1 MKIVKELKTNVK
13 DVTEKGIVTIQI
25 TQFDKKDSDNDRL
38 MKGALTKTWKEG
50 TQRHLVDHK
59 MGVSTLVGAPINKDA
74 ETGIIESKLNL
85 NKQVARD
92 LLEDYKFFQE
102 AGQSLQ
108 HSHGFIG
115 INGKVEKN
123 EFGGRDFH
131 EVRQFEYSTVVFGAV
146 EETPLHGIKNLD
158 NTTIEETIELLEKK
172 LKFCNYSDEKG
183 NAILKQIE
191 FLKTL
196 IKEPFTDTLINNEEP
211 SKDTQMKQ
219 FYDNLL
225 TKK

>member
-1 MKIVKELKTNVK
+1 MKIVKELKTSVK

-25 TQFDKKDSDNDRL
+25 TQFNQVDSDGDRL
-38 MKGALTKTWKEG
+38 MKGAMNKTFKEG
-50 TQRHLVDHK
+50 KQVHLVDHK
-59 MGVSTLVGAPINKDA
+59 MGTSTFVGLPINKDP

-85 NKQVARD
+85 NKQIAVD
-92 LLEDYKFFQE
+92 LLEDYKFSQE
-102 AGQSLQ
+102 HGRSLQ

-115 INGKVEKN
+115 VKGKVEKN

-131 EVRQFEYSTVVFGAV
+131 EIKQFEYSTVLFGAV

-211 SKDTQMKQ
+211 SKDTQMKE
-219 FYDNLL
+219 FYNLL